1 MSEVNFEERNRKVA
15 GSNQS
20 VICLHLRDNK
30 MRSLPNS
37 VDAACCGVTGNDDV
51 FMAEILPIL
60 RKSPINQSII

>member
-37 VDAACCGVTGNDDV
+37 EDAACCGLAGNGDV
-51 FMAEILPIL
+51 FMAEMQSINQ
-60 RKSPINQSII
+60 SINQSII